1 MTNQTL
7 NNINQMPA
15 WDLQDILN
23 YAKQQMIENNFILKD
38 VTLNNYQLQEE
49 DGTEYFELYT
59 STVAIDSETTLE
71 EFTDMIVEAEELKE
85 TFLNGL
91 ILLQRAIFEHMKPK
105 HFEYDYITNLL

>member
-1 MTNQTL
+1 MTNTL

-23 YAKQQMIENNFILKD
+23 YAQAQMIENEIIFQD

-59 STVAIDSETTLE
+59 STVAIDSETTVE
-71 EFTDMIVEAEELKE
+71 EFRDQVIEAEELKE
-85 TFLNGL
+85 TFRGALA
-91 ILLQRAIFEHMKPK
+91 LLQRSINEHMKNK
-105 HFEYDYITNLL
+105 YFEYELITNLM

>member
-1 MTNQTL
+1 MTSQTL

-71 EFTDMIVEAEELKE
+71 EFRDMIVEAEELKE
-85 TFLNGL
+85 TFKGALA
-91 ILLQRAIFEHMKPK
+91 LLQRSINEHMKSK

>member
-23 YAKQQMIENNFILKD
+23 YAQQQMIENDILLQD

-59 STVAIDSETTLE
+59 STVAIDSETTVE
-71 EFTDMIVEAEELKE
+71 EFRDQVIEAEELKE
-85 TFLNGL
+85 TFHGALS
-91 ILLQRAIFEHMKPK
+91 LLQRSINEHMKDK
-105 HFEYDYITNLL
+105 YFEYDYITNLL